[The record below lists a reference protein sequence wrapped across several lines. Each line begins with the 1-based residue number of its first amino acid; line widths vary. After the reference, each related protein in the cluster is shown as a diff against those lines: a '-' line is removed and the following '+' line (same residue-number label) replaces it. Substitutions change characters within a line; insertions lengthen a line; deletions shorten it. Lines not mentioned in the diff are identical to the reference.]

1 MKVFLTGAT
10 GVMGRSAI
18 RALHESGHTVVGLVR
33 SAEGAARIS
42 QLGVEPHQG
51 DLFDVDQLTTGMYG
65 CDVVANLAT
74 SVPVGAAQIYPG
86 AWRLNDRIR
95 TEGAR
100 NVMAAARAA
109 GVGRVIQ
116 QSLSYVY
123 GDNGDEWIDEGSP
136 IDITKYVE
144 PIVVA
149 EAQVEAFGQK
159 YGDGVSLRFGL
170 ITGTDRQSAF
180 LLKRARAGKATGMGP
195 RAGWCHVI
203 HPDDVGSAVA
213 AALTAPS
220 GIYNAGAE
228 PIRRS
233 DLADIVAQAAGRKN
247 GAFHGPLFMKLAG
260 KKVESFTRSQ
270 RVNSNRLSDRT
281 GWHPARPK
289 VTLDWF
295 AVDEQVSDE

>member
-42 QLGVEPHQG
+42 QLGAEPHHG
-51 DLFDVDQLTTGMYG
+51 DLFDEDQLQAGMHG

-86 AWRLNDRIR
+86 AWGRNDRIR

-100 NVMAAARAA
+100 HVVTAARAA
-109 GVGRVIQ
+109 GVGRIIQ

-123 GDNGDEWIDEGSP
+123 GDNGDDWIDESSP

-144 PIVVA
+144 PVVVA

-159 YGDGVSLRFGL
+159 HGDGVSLRFGL

-180 LLKRARAGKATGMGP
+180 LLKRARAGKAIGMGS
-195 RAGWCHVI
+195 RAAWCHVI
-203 HPDDVGSAVA
+203 HPDDVGGAVVA
-213 AALTAPS
+213 ALGAPS

-228 PIRRS
+228 PIRRG
-233 DLADIVAQAAGRKN
+233 DLADVFAQVAGRNEGK
-247 GAFHGPLFMKLAG
+247 FYGPLSMKLAG

-270 RVNSNRLSDRT
+270 RVNSGRLSDRT
-281 GWHPARPK
+281 GWHPAHSK
-289 VTLDWF
+289 VTPDWF
-295 AVDEQVSDE
+295 DVNE

>member
-10 GVMGRSAI
+10 GVMGQSAI
-18 RALHESGHTVVGLVR
+18 QALHESGHTIVGLVR
-33 SAEGAARIS
+33 SAEGAERIS
-42 QLGVEPHQG
+42 QLGVEPHHG
-51 DLFDVDQLTTGMYG
+51 DLFDAEQLQTGMYG

-100 NVMAAARAA
+100 IVVTAARAA
-109 GVGRVIQ
+109 GVTRVIQ

-123 GDNGDEWIDEGSP
+123 GDNGEDWIDESSP

-144 PIVVA
+144 PVVVA
-149 EAQVEAFGQK
+149 EAQAEVFGQK

-170 ITGTDRQSAF
+170 ITGTDRQSMF
-180 LLKRARAGKATGMGP
+180 LLKRARAGKAIGMGSP
-195 RAGWCHVI
+195 VAWCHVI
-203 HPDDVGSAVA
+203 HPDDVGSAVV
-213 AALTAPS
+213 AALSAPS

-228 PIRRS
+228 PIRRG
-233 DLADIVAQAAGRKN
+233 DLADVVAQVAGHKE
-247 GAFHGPLFMKLAG
+247 GTFHGPLFMKLAG

-270 RVNSNRLSDRT
+270 RVNSSRLSDRT
-281 GWHPARPK
+281 GWHPAHPK
-289 VTLDWF
+289 VTPDWF
-295 AVDEQVSDE
+295 AVDEKVSDE